1 MLDGWYCRSMANQ
14 NATQNNDN
22 DDDNE
27 PNVVDDSDESQED
40 IPVARLMPR
49 IDYKAQYTA
58 LKKKLKFLLYENEF
72 FQDALRSSQRRL
84 LKVTRDRSFL
94 LDRLLQYEKPENSE
108 SDSDDDTESS
118 EDDGNRTENVRKRK
132 NSASNATQNKNAN
145 PPKRRKQTQKKVG
158 RPSAVIN
165 TDTITDGH
173 MTAEEVERH
182 LQSKQSLIGMVPEAP
197 ATVPTEMFSNEPS
210 LDSESNLA
218 DTSPNSILGEDIGS
232 IELGNTHE

>member
-1 MLDGWYCRSMANQ
+1 MRTLEQMLPLVRFFFDYIHF
-14 NATQNNDN
+14 
-22 DDDNE
+22 
-27 PNVVDDSDESQED
+27 NV
-40 IPVARLMPR
+40 
-49 IDYKAQYTA
+49 
-58 LKKKLKFLLYENEF
+58 LLILN
-72 FQDALRSSQRRL
+72 LSSR
-84 LKVTRDRSFL
+84 
-94 LDRLLQYEKPENSE
+94 
-108 SDSDDDTESS
+108 
-118 EDDGNRTENVRKRK
+118 RK

-145 PPKRRKQTQKKVG
+145 PPKRRKQTQKKAG

-182 LQSKQSLIGMVPEAP
+182 LQSKQSLIGMVMAP

-218 DTSPNSILGEDIGS
+218 ETSPSILGEDIGG